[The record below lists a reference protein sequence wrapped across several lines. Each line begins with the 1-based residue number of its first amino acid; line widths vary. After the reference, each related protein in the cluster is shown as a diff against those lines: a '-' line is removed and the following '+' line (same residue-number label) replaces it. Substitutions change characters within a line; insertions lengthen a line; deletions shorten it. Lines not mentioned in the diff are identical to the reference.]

1 MLHSVKHLVPALL
14 TVAGAIPAPGRA
26 LPTCRPDPAYA
37 CDSRAFANGTEVCYF
52 LPAVAEPAKPQCGC
66 PKVRPHCAK
75 DGWCYPSASSP
86 SRMAYNPFT
95 KDAKCARCDGS
106 FEAPMPKIPTWRA
119 SLSNATAWATAARL
133 SARDRTSQTR

>member
-1 MLHSVKHLVPALL
+1 MLQLVNLL
-14 TVAGAIPAPGRA
+14 AAGVPAPGRAA

-75 DGWCYPSASSP
+75 DGTTDKGAVASRTADGEFLAGVGKRGNLAPAHGLPSP
-86 SRMAYNPFT
+86 HKYD
-95 KDAKCARCDGS
+95 DAVRV
-106 FEAPMPKIPTWRA
+106 
-119 SLSNATAWATAARL
+119 
-133 SARDRTSQTR
+133 